1 MPRESTRRTP
11 RLTLLEGGSTF
22 EIQERGSVL
31 RVALLG
37 TLDRGRL
44 QELRRRIAPH
54 LVQRGRRIVLDG
66 QRLRHVDY
74 RVASDLRRWNDQ
86 LRSYG
91 HALLLGGWSPYLRT
105 LLALGDAPVAA
116 PETAV
121 PTPRRVRRP

>member
-37 TLDRGRL
+37 TLDHRRL

-66 QRLRHVDY
+66 RRLRHVDY
-74 RVASDLRRWNDQ
+74 RVAADLRRWNDQ
-86 LRSYG
+86 LKSFG

-116 PETAV
+116 SETAF
-121 PTPRRVRRP
+121 PTPRSVRRP

>member
-37 TLDRGRL
+37 TLDRERL
-44 QELRRRIAPH
+44 QGLRRRIAPH

-74 RVASDLRRWNDQ
+74 RVAADLRRWNEE
-86 LRSYG
+86 LKSFG
-91 HALLLGGWSPYLRT
+91 HALFLGGWSPYLRT
-105 LLALGDAPVAA
+105 LLPLGDAAASA
-116 PETAV
+116 PETSV

>member
-37 TLDRGRL
+37 VLDRERL
-44 QELRRRIAPH
+44 QALRRRVAPL

-66 QRLRHVDY
+66 HSLRHVDY
-74 RVASDLRRWNDQ
+74 RVAADLRHWNEQ
-86 LRSYG
+86 LKSYG
-91 HALLLGGWSPYLRT
+91 HALLLAGWSPYLRT
-105 LLALGDAPVAA
+105 LLTLGDTPVAA
-116 PETAV
+116 PPASV